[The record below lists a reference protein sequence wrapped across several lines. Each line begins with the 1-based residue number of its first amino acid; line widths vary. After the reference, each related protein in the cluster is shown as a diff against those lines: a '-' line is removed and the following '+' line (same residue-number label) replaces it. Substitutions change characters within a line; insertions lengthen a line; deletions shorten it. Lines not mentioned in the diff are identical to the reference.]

1 MDFSASINPLGPP
14 PCVWEAMSSVDLSV
28 YPDPDCLAL
37 QEALSATLGV
47 PPQCITIG
55 NGSTELIHL
64 LARACLS
71 EGDEALIL
79 SPTFGEYEVACRLT
93 GAIVAPLYAAESRGF
108 QWDMDS
114 TCRLIRLKKPRLVFL
129 CNPNNPTGVYLPRS
143 DVFKLAEATGEYSLL
158 VVDEAYIAFTQDRV
172 DETALGLL
180 DLGNVVVLRS
190 MTKDYALT
198 GLRLGYGVAPEEV
211 SRLLSAFQPGW
222 SVNALAQAAGLAALS
237 DSEHL
242 DAAREC
248 VRQGKAYL
256 ERELKALSLKVT
268 PSAANFLLVDVGDAA
283 GVRTELLDA
292 ARECVR
298 HGKAYLERELQALSL
313 KVTPSAANF
322 LLVDVG
328 DAAGVRTELLCKGV
342 CVRDCTSFGLPRH
355 IRVGVRTIPD
365 CQRLVQGLMEVLRT
379 LGVHFH
385 PEQQGDPG
393 RRVDFQERPRGEPR
407 WLWRVTSNMQSKNGG
422 AEQ

>member
-1 MDFSASINPLGPP
+1 MRRPLPPKAVHGGLKPKELRKLGLTAGDVVDFSASINPLGPP

-71 EGDEALIL
+71 EEDEALIL

-248 VRQGKAYL
+248 VR
-256 ERELKALSLKVT
+256 
-268 PSAANFLLVDVGDAA
+268 
-283 GVRTELLDA
+283 
-292 ARECVR
+292 

-328 DAAGVRTELLCKGV
+328 DAAGVRTELLCKGL

-355 IRVGVRTIPD
+355 IRVGVRT
-365 CQRLVQGLMEVLRT
+365 
-379 LGVHFH
+379 
-385 PEQQGDPG
+385 
-393 RRVDFQERPRGEPR
+393 FQIASDWYRG
-407 WLWRVTSNMQSKNGG
+407 
-422 AEQ
+422 